1 VASLDMRIAHRAA
14 GGGGV
19 LPTERLGALRRLLR
33 ERGDPSS
40 GSVVR
45 AIEVHSGLCGL
56 IAEHAVAA
64 RADGREVGFDA
75 MWSSSLTSSSIKGKP
90 DIETVDTSARLGIV
104 QDALEVS
111 TKPMI
116 YDGDTGGLPEIFH
129 FTVRTL
135 ERLGVSAVIIE
146 DKAGLKQNSLFGTER
161 KQQLEDVDKFCAKIR
176 AGQAAKRSGDFMII
190 SRLEAMIAGWGV
202 DEALRRA
209 KAYIEAGT
217 DGIMVHSKEKSPDEV
232 MLFMERYA
240 QFEKKVPVVTVP
252 TTYNATTEDELYA
265 AGAHVCI
272 YANQLLRASYPAML
286 RVAESILAH
295 GRSKEADS
303 SLLPVKEILT
313 LIDDNVSGS
322 VATKKVAKRAAGP
335 PSTAAA
341 APARPEEA
349 APRLELQPL
358 EPARLLSELRGR
370 GVDCFAGVPDSQL
383 KDFLSCLEDE
393 AAASDTLNHVI
404 TPNEGSAIALAA
416 GHHLATGGLP
426 LVYMQNSGLGNAVN
440 PLTSLADPLVYSIPM
455 LLLVGWR
462 GEPGE
467 KDEPQ
472 HLFMGKAT
480 PKLLDELGIPHRS
493 LPRDPVGMAAALDEA
508 TRSARDRSAPF
519 ALLVKKGTFKKHAP
533 RRPVAG
539 EGLLLREEIIRAAL
553 PLLGPEDAV
562 VGTTGYTSR
571 ELFEHREACRQ
582 DHSRDFLTVGC
593 MGHAS
598 AIALGVA
605 RAQPA
610 RRLVCFDGDGAV
622 LMHMGNLAAVAAS
635 GCSNFKHVVVN
646 NAAHDSVGSQPTG
659 MEGVDVVGLAR
670 ALGYRWAA
678 RAASASELALMF
690 SQLLEAD
697 GPALLEVRSRPGARK
712 DLGRPTTTPGQN
724 KEAFMSFLRRRAL

>member
-1 VASLDMRIAHRAA
+1 M
-14 GGGGV
+14 

-33 ERGDPSS
+33 EREESS
-40 GSVVR
+40 GGVVR
-45 AIEVHSGLCGL
+45 AVEVHSGLCGL
-56 IAEHAVAA
+56 IAEHAVAT
-64 RADGREVGFDA
+64 RADGREVGFDL

-161 KQQLEDVDKFCAKIR
+161 KQQLEDVDVFCAKIR
-176 AGQAAKRSGDFMII
+176 AGQAAKRSADFMII

-202 DEALRRA
+202 DEALSRA

-217 DGIMVHSKEKSPDEV
+217 DGIMVHSKEKSFDEV
-232 MLFMERYA
+232 KLFMERYA
-240 QFEKKVPVVTVP
+240 QFETRVPVVMVP
-252 TTYNATTEDELYA
+252 TTYNSTTEDELYA

-303 SLLPVKEILT
+303 SLLPVKTILT
-313 LIDDNVSGS
+313 LIDDGV
-322 VATKKVAKRAAGP
+322 VTKGDKKP
-335 PSTAAA
+335 
-341 APARPEEA
+341 
-349 APRLELQPL
+349 
-358 EPARLLSELRGR
+358 
-370 GVDCFAGVPDSQL
+370 AGVPDSQL
-383 KDFLSCLEDE
+383 KDFLSCLEEE
-393 AAASDTLNHVI
+393 AAGSDTLKHV
-404 TPNEGSAIALAA
+404 TASNEGSAISLAA

-426 LVYMQNSGLGNAVN
+426 LVYMQNSGLGNAIN

-462 GEPGE
+462 GEPGL

-480 PKLLDELGIPHRS
+480 PKLLDELGIPHQA
-493 LPRDPVGMAAALDEA
+493 LPRDPLGVAAALDEA
-508 TRSARDRSAPF
+508 TRSARERSAPF
-519 ALLVKKGTFKKHAP
+519 ALLVKKGTFKKHSMK
-533 RRPVAG
+533 RPEAG
-539 EGLLLREEIIRAAL
+539 EGLLLREEIIQAVL
-553 PLLGPEDAV
+553 PRLRPEDVV

-571 ELFEHREACRQ
+571 EIFEHREACHE

-605 RAQPA
+605 SAQPS
-610 RRLVCFDGDGAV
+610 RRVLCFDGDGAV
-622 LMHMGNLAAVAAS
+622 LMHMGNLATVAAS
-635 GCSNFKHVVVN
+635 GCRNIKHVVVN
-646 NAAHDSVGSQPTG
+646 NAAHDSVGAQPTG
-659 MEGVDVVGLAR
+659 MEGVDVVGLAK

-678 RAASASELALMF
+678 RATTAAELEPML
-690 SQLLEAD
+690 SNLLEAD

-724 KEAFMSFLRRRAL
+724 KKAFMSFLRRGPP